1 MLNICK
7 YIDGIMEVIRN
18 LSIDEKILLME
29 IQWYLLVSF
38 MMKENNLIADI
49 IPGF

>member
-18 LSIDEKILLME
+18 LSIDEEILLME

-49 IPGF
+49 ISGF

>member
-18 LSIDEKILLME
+18 LSIDEEILLME

>member
-1 MLNICK
+1 
-7 YIDGIMEVIRN
+7 MEVIRN
-18 LSIDEKILLME
+18 LSIDEEILLME

>member
-7 YIDGIMEVIRN
+7 YIDGIMEVILN
-18 LSIDEKILLME
+18 LSIDEEIMLME
-29 IQWYLLVSF
+29 IQWYLLVLF